1 MVNIRILIN
10 PGLGAQFISLLT
22 ARLFLAD
29 KRFEISDLDLI
40 WDIEGIIK
48 LVGQYLNMSNRI
60 NIKIVY
66 LSY

>member
-1 MVNIRILIN
+1 MVNIRILTN

-29 KRFEISDLDLI
+29 KRFEISNLDLI
-40 WDIEGIIK
+40 REIDRVFK

-60 NIKIVY
+60 NIRIVY